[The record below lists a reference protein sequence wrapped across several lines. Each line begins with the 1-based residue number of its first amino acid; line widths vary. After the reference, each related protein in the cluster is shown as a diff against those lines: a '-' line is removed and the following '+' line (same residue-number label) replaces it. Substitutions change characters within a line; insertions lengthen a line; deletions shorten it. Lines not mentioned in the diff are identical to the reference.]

1 MPAAK
6 RDVRDTVWFGR
17 TRSSVAS
24 TQHAATST
32 ASDHVPNN
40 QTLSH
45 ATSGLTGLPPQ
56 PSAPNPA
63 PRGILAQNPW
73 GVYEPRAC
81 IYYGRIMVLA
91 RHRKNK
97 ATLVHIQMQA
107 VERSAIEMCVQ
118 MIDRLAHRSIPRL
131 LDVFQY
137 AERYL
142 LVWEPFE
149 CTLHE
154 ALALSCRITESEVAQ
169 ILWPVFKCLQFL
181 RGQSRELAS
190 LTPRDILF
198 TEEGE
203 IKIAGIENSRHVDPS
218 RADVMAPTFN
228 ALRSILDQIVQK
240 NGSKYTWSQE
250 FQSFESAL
258 AKSTSA
264 RCLDNLVQH
273 AFFGPVAGEG
283 GLTLL
288 VELVNK
294 TIFHGVTVRRAGS
307 LVRTGPLVDH
317 APDDDV
323 GRDRVTQADLAPF
336 VQPDRV
342 RPQGGQGSSLITQ
355 GSYSI

>member
-6 RDVRDTVWFGR
+6 RDVRGTVWFGR

-63 PRGILAQNPW
+63 PREILVQNPW
-73 GVYEPRAC
+73 EVYEPRAC
-81 IYYGRIMVLA
+81 IYYGQIMVLA

-97 ATLVHIQMQA
+97 ASLVHIQMQA
-107 VERSAIEMCVQ
+107 VERSAIDICVQ

-137 AERYL
+137 ADRFL

-149 CTLHE
+149 CTLHQ
-154 ALALSCRITESEVAQ
+154 ALVLSCHIAESDVAQ
-169 ILWPVFKCLQFL
+169 ILWPVLKCLQFL

-203 IKIAGIENSRHVDPS
+203 IKIAGIENSRQVDPS
-218 RADVMAPTFN
+218 RADAMASTFN
-228 ALRSILDQIVQK
+228 ALR
-240 NGSKYTWSQE
+240 QE
-250 FQSFESAL
+250 IRSFKSAL

-273 AFFGPVAGEG
+273 TFFGQVTGEG
-283 GLTLL
+283 GLKIL
-288 VELVNK
+288 VELVNR
-294 TIFHGVTVRRAGS
+294 TIFHEI
-307 LVRTGPLVDH
+307 TGN
-317 APDDDV
+317 
-323 GRDRVTQADLAPF
+323 
-336 VQPDRV
+336 
-342 RPQGGQGSSLITQ
+342 
-355 GSYSI
+355 

>member
-1 MPAAK
+1 MPAAR
-6 RDVRDTVWFGR
+6 RDVRGTVWFGR
-17 TRSSVAS
+17 TRPPVVS
-24 TQHAATST
+24 TQHAATIT
-32 ASDHVPNN
+32 TLDHVPSN
-40 QTLSH
+40 QAFSR
-45 ATSGLTGLPPQ
+45 ATSGLNCLPPQ
-56 PSAPNPA
+56 QFAPNPA
-63 PRGILAQNPW
+63 PREILAQSPW
-73 GVYEPRAC
+73 EVYEPRAC

-169 ILWPVFKCLQFL
+169 ILWPVFRCLQFL

-203 IKIAGIENSRHVDPS
+203 VKIAGIENSRQVDPS
-218 RADVMAPTFN
+218 RADAMTSTFN
-228 ALRSILDQIVQK
+228 ALRSIFEKIMQK
-240 NGSKYTWSQE
+240 NGSNFTWSQE
-250 FQSFESAL
+250 IRSFQSAL

-264 RCLDNLVQH
+264 RCLDKLVQH
-273 AFFGPVAGEG
+273 TFFEQVTGEG
-283 GLTLL
+283 GLKVL
-288 VELVNK
+288 VDLANK
-294 TIFHGVTVRRAGS
+294 TIFHEITFPPEDS
-307 LVRTGPLVDH
+307 LAMTAPLGKPVE
-317 APDDDV
+317 PS
-323 GRDRVTQADLAPF
+323 T
-336 VQPDRV
+336 
-342 RPQGGQGSSLITQ
+342 T
-355 GSYSI
+355 

>member
-1 MPAAK
+1 MPAAR
-6 RDVRDTVWFGR
+6 RDVRGTVWFGR
-17 TRSSVAS
+17 TRPPAVS
-24 TQHAATST
+24 TQHAAMCTTS
-32 ASDHVPNN
+32 DYVPSN
-40 QTLSH
+40 QAFIR
-45 ATSGLTGLPPQ
+45 ATPGLNCLPPQ
-56 PSAPNPA
+56 HSTPNPA
-63 PRGILAQNPW
+63 PREILARNPW
-73 GVYEPRAC
+73 EIYEPCAG

-91 RHRKNK
+91 RHRQNK
-97 ATLVHIQMQA
+97 ANLVHIQMQA
-107 VERSAIEMCVQ
+107 VERSAIEMCVL

-137 AERYL
+137 ADRFL

-181 RGQSRELAS
+181 RGQPRELAS

-203 IKIAGIENSRHVDPS
+203 IKIGIVGIENSRHVDPF

-228 ALRSILDQIVQK
+228 ALRSTLDQIVQK
-240 NGSKYTWSQE
+240 NDSKYTWSQE
-250 FQSFESAL
+250 FQSFELAL

-273 AFFGPVAGEG
+273 AFFGPVTGEG

-294 TIFHGVTVRRAGS
+294 TIFHGVTVRRAGT
-307 LVRTGPLVDH
+307 LVRTGPLGK
-317 APDDDV
+317 P
-323 GRDRVTQADLAPF
+323 VTP
-336 VQPDRV
+336 
-342 RPQGGQGSSLITQ
+342 STT
-355 GSYSI
+355 

>member
-6 RDVRDTVWFGR
+6 RDVRGTVWFGGMR
-17 TRSSVAS
+17 PLVVS
-24 TQHAATST
+24 TQHEPPSNASHRVPSDQTS
-32 ASDHVPNN
+32 SR
-40 QTLSH
+40 
-45 ATSGLTGLPPQ
+45 ATSGLNCPPPQ
-56 PSAPNPA
+56 HLTPNPA
-63 PRGILAQNPW
+63 PREILARSPW
-73 GVYEPRAC
+73 EIYEPRAC

-142 LVWEPFE
+142 LMWEPFE

-169 ILWPVFKCLQFL
+169 ILWPVGAVPILLGTRSFIHGSQVFRCLQFL

-203 IKIAGIENSRHVDPS
+203 VKIAGIENSRQVDPS
-218 RADVMAPTFN
+218 RADAMTSTFN
-228 ALRSILDQIVQK
+228 ALRSIFEKIMQK
-240 NGSKYTWSQE
+240 NGSNFTWSQE
-250 FQSFESAL
+250 IRSFQSAL

-264 RCLDNLVQH
+264 RCLDKLVQH
-273 AFFGPVAGEG
+273 TFFEQVTGEG
-283 GLTLL
+283 GLKVL
-288 VELVNK
+288 VDLANK
-294 TIFHGVTVRRAGS
+294 TIFHEITFPPENS
-307 LVRTGPLVDH
+307 LAKTAPLGKPVE
-317 APDDDV
+317 PS
-323 GRDRVTQADLAPF
+323 T
-336 VQPDRV
+336 
-342 RPQGGQGSSLITQ
+342 T
-355 GSYSI
+355 

>member
-6 RDVRDTVWFGR
+6 RDVRGTVWFGR

-56 PSAPNPA
+56 PSVPNPA
-63 PRGILAQNPW
+63 PREILARNPCEI
-73 GVYEPRAC
+73 YEPCAG
-81 IYYGRIMVLA
+81 IYYGRILVLA
-91 RHRKNK
+91 RHRQNK
-97 ATLVHIQMQA
+97 ANLVHIQMQA

-118 MIDRLAHRSIPRL
+118 MIDRLAHCSIPRL

-137 AERYL
+137 ADRFL

-218 RADVMAPTFN
+218 RADAMTSTLN
-228 ALRSILDQIVQK
+228 ALRSILEKIMQK
-240 NGSKYTWSQE
+240 NGSNFTWSQE
-250 FQSFESAL
+250 IRSFKSAL

-264 RCLDNLVQH
+264 RCLDKLLQH
-273 AFFGPVAGEG
+273 TFFEQVVGGG
-283 GLTLL
+283 GLKVL
-288 VELVNK
+288 VELANK
-294 TIFHGVTVRRAGS
+294 TIFYTISFPPEDS
-307 LVRTGPLVDH
+307 LAKTGPLGKPVEPSTVYDI
-317 APDDDV
+317 
-323 GRDRVTQADLAPF
+323 
-336 VQPDRV
+336 
-342 RPQGGQGSSLITQ
+342 GGCQ
-355 GSYSI
+355 

>member
-6 RDVRDTVWFGR
+6 RDVRGTGWFGGMR
-17 TRSSVAS
+17 PLVVS
-24 TQHAATST
+24 TQHEPPSNASHRVPSDQTS
-32 ASDHVPNN
+32 SR
-40 QTLSH
+40 
-45 ATSGLTGLPPQ
+45 ATSGLNCPPPQ
-56 PSAPNPA
+56 HLTPNPA
-63 PRGILAQNPW
+63 PREILARCPW
-73 GVYEPRAC
+73 EIYEPRAC

-203 IKIAGIENSRHVDPS
+203 IKIAGIENSRQVDPS
-218 RADVMAPTFN
+218 RADAMTSTFN
-228 ALRSILDQIVQK
+228 ALRSILDKIMQK
-240 NGSKYTWSQE
+240 NGSNFTWSQE
-250 FQSFESAL
+250 IRNLKSAL

-264 RCLDNLVQH
+264 RSLDRLVQH
-273 AFFGPVAGEG
+273 TFFEQVTGKG
-283 GLTLL
+283 GLKVL
-288 VELVNK
+288 VDLANK
-294 TIFHGVTVRRAGS
+294 TIFHEITFPPEDS
-307 LVRTGPLVDH
+307 LAKTAPLGKPVE
-317 APDDDV
+317 P
-323 GRDRVTQADLAPF
+323 
-336 VQPDRV
+336 
-342 RPQGGQGSSLITQ
+342 
-355 GSYSI
+355 